1 MNDYIM
7 KLEQKYSTFFDEMEV
22 YYIKYKI
29 LNKARKE
36 EERINSFISDLN
48 HFRLGKIN
56 EKDSKNNK
64 VKVIDRRPISKI
76 LF

>member
-56 EKDSKNNK
+56 EKDSKKNK